1 MNNVDTSNGL
11 IQLLNDLDEEVS
23 GTEYKK
29 RRQIVQLQLDPIF
42 AYPNEV

>member
-23 GTEYKK
+23 GAEYKK
-29 RRQIVQLQLDPIF
+29 RRQV
-42 AYPNEV
+42 V